1 VLYHV
6 CKSGAPELLNGNL
19 TVLAFWIFLA
29 AVGLTAGGWLIGR
42 RWARALRR
50 TAVMEFLDRLPTS
63 VFVRDQE
70 GRYLFLN
77 RRLRETVDGDPASF
91 IGKTDFDLY
100 PADVARRTA
109 EEDRRVSQSEIDFI
123 EVKMP
128 ETPGFFGRSLLTR
141 KARADNTPWGKAIL
155 GVVRNMTPLVE
166 SELEL
171 ARERDFISAVL
182 DSADAL
188 IMVVD
193 RRGRIVRWNKSCERL
208 SGYHIS
214 EVRETAAAARLVP
227 PEEIPELK
235 AIWKRLWAGE
245 GPISH
250 INHWVAR
257 SGQVYRI
264 SWSNSALAKD
274 AGEPEYVVYVG
285 TDITQLWQA
294 EREQQTLASELQLVW
309 DAANDPMVFLNPEGK
324 IVLSNRAF
332 AALVEKTP
340 ADLEGVSF
348 FSALPLQSTSPTGA
362 EAIDW
367 PAAFQAR
374 SLPAQSV
381 HEYRLPGG
389 SGIWLEISDSF
400 LDRPGQPPL
409 LLRILRNATER
420 ILTEQ
425 ELRASNEFLE
435 TATQWAR
442 EMAASAEMAS
452 AAKSEFL
459 ANVSHELR
467 TPMNGILGMTE
478 LALLTQLN
486 DEQREYLSLVKSSAE
501 SLLELLDEILD
512 FSKIEAGRMELR
524 PSEFSVRDQI
534 TVMLRPLEHRATA
547 RGLRLEWKIAEGV
560 PDYLRGDWGR
570 LRQILLNL
578 IGNAIKFTDGG
589 AIRLDIEC
597 AHATDPLRLRFSV
610 QDSGIGIAAD
620 RLHTIFEP
628 FTQLDSTTTRRRGG
642 TGLGLS
648 ISDRLVELM
657 GGRLFVCSE
666 PGEGTTFAFT
676 VPFQVAP
683 APATPVAAGAIQAL
697 PARRLHCLVAEDNV
711 VNQKLILRMLERCGH
726 TAELARN
733 GREAL
738 ELARRGGFDVILMD
752 VQMPEADGLEATAII
767 RHEEAGRHRIPILAM
782 TAHAMPSDREACLE
796 AGMDAYLSKPI
807 RLDDLVHALNE
818 LIPGLPEEVSSAVE
832 EKGEDYLTLNRS
844 EALARV
850 GGDEQLLRELAG
862 LFAEE
867 YPQLLQAIRSALD
880 RADLTSACNAAHQLK
895 GLLAQ
900 FGADTLR
907 QIAWQLEAAA
917 RSGDAAGA
925 AGAARIL
932 IEGMEE
938 LRPELLALAK
948 QP

>member
-1 VLYHV
+1 M
-6 CKSGAPELLNGNL
+6 
-19 TVLAFWIFLA
+19 LAFWIVPA
-29 AVGLTAGGWLIGR
+29 AALLTAGGWIVMR
-42 RWARALRR
+42 RWARTLRR
-50 TAVMEFLDRLPTS
+50 AAIVEFLDCLPAS
-63 VFVRDQE
+63 VFVRDEE

-77 RRLRETVDGDPASF
+77 QRLRETVDADPNAF

-100 PADVARRTA
+100 PAEVARRMA
-109 EEDRRVSQSEIDFI
+109 EEDRRVLQSDVDFI

-141 KARADNTPWGKAIL
+141 KARADNTPWGKVVL

-188 IMVVD
+188 IMVLE
-193 RRGRIVRWNKSCERL
+193 RSGRIVRWNLACERL

-214 EVRETAAAARLVP
+214 EIRDADAAARLVP
-227 PEEIPELK
+227 PDEIPGLT
-235 AIWKRLWAGE
+235 AIWQGLWAGE
-245 GPISH
+245 GPSRH
-250 INHWVAR
+250 INHWVSR
-257 SGQVYRI
+257 DGHVYRI
-264 SWSNSALAKD
+264 SWSNSLLSND
-274 AGEPEYVVYVG
+274 AGDPEYIVYIG
-285 TDITQLWQA
+285 TNITQLWQA

-309 DAANDPMVFLNPEGK
+309 DAANDPMVFLNLHGE
-324 IVLSNRAF
+324 IVASNRAF

-340 ADLEGVSF
+340 AELKNASF
-348 FSALPLQSTSPTGA
+348 SNALPLLSPSVEETNPA
-362 EAIDW
+362 DW
-367 PAAFQAR
+367 PAAFEAR

-381 HEYRLPGG
+381 HEYRLPNGAG
-389 SGIWLEISDSF
+389 VWLEISNSF

-524 PSEFSVRDQI
+524 LSEFSLRDQI
-534 TVMLRPLEHRATA
+534 AVMLRPLEHRATA
-547 RGLRLEWKIAEGV
+547 RGLRLEWRIGEDV
-560 PDYLRGDWGR
+560 PDFLRGDWGR

-578 IGNAIKFTDGG
+578 IGNAIKFTDAGS
-589 AIRLDIEC
+589 IRLDVVRT
-597 AHATDPLRLRFSV
+597 HAADPPRLRFTV
-610 QDSGIGIAAD
+610 QDTGIGMAAD

-657 GGRLFVCSE
+657 GGRLYVSSE
-666 PGEGTTFAFT
+666 LTEGAAFSFT

-683 APATPVAAGAIQAL
+683 APSTPAVVGAAPAL
-697 PARRLHCLVAEDNV
+697 AARRLHCLVAEDNV

-752 VQMPEADGLEATAII
+752 VQMPEIDGLEATAII
-767 RHEEAGRHRIPILAM
+767 RHEEAGRPRIPILAM

-807 RLDDLVHALNE
+807 RLDDLVHALNQ
-818 LIPGLPEEVSSAVE
+818 LIPGLPEELFPAVE
-832 EKGEDYLTLNRS
+832 EKSEDYLNLNRS

-862 LFAEE
+862 LFLEE

-880 RADLTSACNAAHQLK
+880 RADLTSACNGAHQLK

-900 FGADTLR
+900 FGADSLR
-907 QIAWQLEAAA
+907 QIAWQLETAA

-925 AGAARIL
+925 AGAARVL
-932 IEGMEE
+932 AEGMDE
-938 LRPELLALAK
+938 LRPELLVLAK